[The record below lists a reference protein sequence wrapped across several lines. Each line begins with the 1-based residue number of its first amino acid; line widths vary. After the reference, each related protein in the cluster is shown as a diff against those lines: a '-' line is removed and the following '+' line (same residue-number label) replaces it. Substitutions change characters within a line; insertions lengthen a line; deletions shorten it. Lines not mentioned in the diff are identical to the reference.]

1 MELFRQG
8 KPKLIRYS
16 IEEEAPSKTII
27 QMQVGY
33 GVAFEWGLLGLMVFL
48 AAWLN
53 ALTAIVLPLKSRMSP
68 DGPLTFP
75 SFFVWLLVL
84 FGLWFLSL
92 TWVWFKMGKYKMFPS
107 KIYQE
112 LSTKAGL
119 RHIAINLPDVLW
131 VELGSFFII
140 SLGYTTMALQFALTK
155 SFPRGPLIFFAVF
168 MPAALCVGAFVIASR
183 HTIQRWSVGLASFIS
198 TLSLALYCLL
208 PLITAGFLM
217 NDANRV
223 LSSIQQGD
231 KQFAEASLLALVFV
245 LVIVAS
251 ALFSYKVVS
260 AARGIAGNID
270 YCRSHPEVQVE
281 ARSGK
286 NWLLTIAVMPM
297 CLFTGVLATLSF
309 LNCAVF
315 LQSVLLGSHRWLV
328 SSIFENAV
336 MFFNVMLGII
346 FSALGIKYAIFWP
359 GKIALILFSLPI
371 IAWGFVQVW
380 FALKEIS
387 QHFSFWKCCR
397 NTPLGRNGKLKDA
410 VGSVAGFAHLSPPRV
425 RIDPSNIIYAYVAI
439 SPLPFLPRIM
449 VLSDGTLTKLPWRCV
464 QALVAHEIGHIKC
477 GHTRI
482 YAFLRFLSR
491 ILLLGPSFLTGLIK
505 SPVELEAEADEF
517 AIGWLETH
525 GGSRQDLIDVI
536 RATEEQ
542 KIAGL
547 LQNAPRQSMGVAK
560 WDAGDWLPA
569 DLRADLNQAAERSF
583 FRRMRTQWKLLQY
596 MTMNSDLAT
605 YVYLPFSERIRRISN
620 YQAGNVTP

>member
-1 MELFRQG
+1 
-8 KPKLIRYS
+8 
-16 IEEEAPSKTII
+16 
-27 QMQVGY
+27 
-33 GVAFEWGLLGLMVFL
+33 
-48 AAWLN
+48 
-53 ALTAIVLPLKSRMSP
+53 MS
-68 DGPLTFP
+68 LSTFP

-92 TWVWFKMGKYKMFPS
+92 TWVWFKMGKSENVP
-107 KIYQE
+107 IQ
-112 LSTKAGL
+112 
-119 RHIAINLPDVLW
+119 NLPRALHEGRIATYCNQPAGCIVGGTWLILYHFTW
-131 VELGSFFII
+131 IYNNG
-140 SLGYTTMALQFALTK
+140 TTVCFRK

-464 QALVAHEIGHIKC
+464 QALVAHEFATSNAAIPEF
-477 GHTRI
+477 TR
-482 YAFLRFLSR
+482 F
-491 ILLLGPSFLTGLIK
+491 
-505 SPVELEAEADEF
+505 
-517 AIGWLETH
+517 
-525 GGSRQDLIDVI
+525 
-536 RATEEQ
+536 
-542 KIAGL
+542 
-547 LQNAPRQSMGVAK
+547 
-560 WDAGDWLPA
+560 
-569 DLRADLNQAAERSF
+569 
-583 FRRMRTQWKLLQY
+583 
-596 MTMNSDLAT
+596 
-605 YVYLPFSERIRRISN
+605 
-620 YQAGNVTP
+620 